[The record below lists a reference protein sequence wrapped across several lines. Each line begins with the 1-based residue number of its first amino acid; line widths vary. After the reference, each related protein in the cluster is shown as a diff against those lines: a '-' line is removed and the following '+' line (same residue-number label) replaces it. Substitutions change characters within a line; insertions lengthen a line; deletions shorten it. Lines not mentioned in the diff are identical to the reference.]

1 MAVPPA
7 TPAPRNAYTAHA
19 RTSSNLTQSDG
30 EYVLSPP
37 RAAGA
42 AGAAPNDLTAAK
54 ARGAERRPRWLKQ
67 IKNWVSVT
75 EPSAQAMKNQKRTA
89 YKKHGIDRND
99 PQAAEKMHLPIGKV
113 PDGVTTS
120 TRGPRPEK
128 ALKQRAKENAERQLY
143 TGRSGSQS
151 ASSGISSSASTREAR
166 QIAPWL

>member
-1 MAVPPA
+1 MDVPA
-7 TPAPRNAYTAHA
+7 RSAPRDAYAHA
-19 RTSSNLTQSDG
+19 RTSSNLTHSDG
-30 EYVLSPP
+30 EYATSP
-37 RAAGA
+37 RAS
-42 AGAAPNDLTAAK
+42 PNDIKDRSAK
-54 ARGAERRPRWLKQ
+54 PRWFKQ
-67 IKNWVSVT
+67 VKDWVSVT

-89 YKKHGIDRND
+89 YKKHGIERND

-151 ASSGISSSASTREAR
+151 VSSGMSSNASTREAR
-166 QIAPWL
+166 QIAPWV